1 MKYFAYGSNML
12 TRRLT
17 DPSRAPSAFAC
28 GVAGAPGFVV
38 RFHKMGADGSGKCTL
53 VATGKVAAVAYG
65 VLYELSDSDGAKL
78 NRVEGV
84 HTGGYTRC
92 SVQLRLLDGRTTS
105 AMTYVA
111 TDRYVDAACVPFDW
125 YRDLVVAGAM
135 EHGLPD
141 LYINELTLIPVAPD
155 PDVAR
160 AAKARRLL
168 DGFPIE
174 SRDSVDR
181 AADVAER

>member
-1 MKYFAYGSNML
+1 
-12 TRRLT
+12 
-17 DPSRAPSAFAC
+17 
-28 GVAGAPGFVV
+28 
-38 RFHKMGADGSGKCTL
+38 
-53 VATGKVAAVAYG
+53 
-65 VLYELSDSDGAKL
+65 
-78 NRVEGV
+78 
-84 HTGGYTRC
+84 
-92 SVQLRLLDGRTTS
+92 
-105 AMTYVA
+105 MTYVA
-111 TDRYVDAACVPFDW
+111 TDRYVDAAYVPFDW

-141 LYINELTLIPVAPD
+141 VYINELTLIPVAPD

>member
-12 TRRLT
+12 TCRLT
-17 DPSRAPSAFAC
+17 APTRAPSAVAC
-28 GVAGAPGFVV
+28 GVAALSGHTV
-38 RFHKMGADGSGKCTL
+38 RFHKVGADGSGKCTL
-53 VATGKVAAVAYG
+53 VATGNVAAVAYG

-78 NRVEGV
+78 DRVEGV

-92 SVQLRLLDGRTTS
+92 SVQIRLLDGGTTS

-111 TDRYVDAACVPFDW
+111 SDRYVDAACVPFDW

-141 LYINELTLIPVAPD
+141 QYINELTLIPAAPD
-155 PDVAR
+155 PAAAR

-168 DGFPIE
+168 DGFPIG
-174 SRDSVDR
+174 SKDSVER
-181 AADVAER
+181 AARVAER